1 MVMTTG
7 IEKKEGRAWVYG
19 IAAIGLAFGAWA
31 GIAFT
36 SLLAQ
41 SGWNLAE
48 VLRQYMVATGAIGE
62 KQTLVDYYTHIKGF
76 EYIIAVAFLGLYPAF
91 FKYVNRTKAPIRVK

>member
-1 MVMTTG
+1 MTTAT
-7 IEKKEGRAWVYG
+7 EKKQGRSVIYA
-19 IAAIGLAFGAWA
+19 ISAIGLAFGAWA
-31 GIAFT
+31 AIAFT

-41 SGWNLAE
+41 SGWSLGE

-62 KQTLVDYYTHIKGF
+62 QQTLVDYYTHIKGF

-91 FKYVNRTKAPIRVK
+91 FKYVNRTKAPIKVK

>member
-1 MVMTTG
+1 MTNTMNT
-7 IEKKEGRAWVYG
+7 EQKKGRTFVYAIG
-19 IAAIGLAFGAWA
+19 AIGLAFGAWA
-31 GIAFT
+31 AIAFT

-41 SGWNLAE
+41 SQWSLAE

-76 EYIIAVAFLGLYPAF
+76 EYIIAVAFLGLYPVF
-91 FKYVNRTKAPIRVK
+91 YKYVNRTKATLKA